1 MSGQLFRA
9 AAIERLSTPERLD
22 EPFRVTTCMDGIALA
37 ALLALAVV
45 GLAAALLVRVP
56 QLVHGTGILLL
67 PAGML
72 DVSVETG
79 GRILAVYVEV
89 GQSIR
94 AGQVVARL
102 DQSEL
107 ENALAQAQA
116 EAADA
121 ATARMMT
128 ANAQAQARQM
138 RERMAQ
144 AKREGLRRA
153 MALTNERIAAFT
165 GRLALLTNLAKSSFV
180 LKQTLVDAKIRIGDT
195 EQELAE
201 TQRALTQVDVD
212 LANAAIADAQALLSL
227 DLRAGESARREA
239 AARQRVVNAE
249 AVVSPYKGR
258 VVELKH
264 DSGELVEG
272 GAPLLAL
279 MPMAEGK
286 RADPLR
292 LVLYVPGGDG
302 KKIAPGMVAQI
313 SPSTAR
319 REEFGFIAGRVMS
332 VAAAPATED
341 GMMRKVKNRQLVAE
355 LSREGAPFE
364 VTVALDTD
372 PKDPGHYLWSSSHGP
387 DGALGA
393 GTLAE
398 GAVQIR
404 EVRLAEL
411 VFPVLHHLLSALP

>member
-22 EPFRVTTCMDGIALA
+22 EPFLVTTSMDAIALA
-37 ALLALAVV
+37 ALLALAMV

-79 GRILAVYVEV
+79 GRILAVDVEV

-94 AGQVVARL
+94 KGQVVARL
-102 DQSEL
+102 DQPEL
-107 ENALAQAQA
+107 ENARAQAQA

-128 ANAQAQARQM
+128 ANVQAQARQM
-138 RERMAQ
+138 RERIAQ
-144 AKREGLRRA
+144 AKREGLRH
-153 MALTNERIAAFT
+153 ALALANERLAAFT
-165 GRLALLTNLAKSSFV
+165 ERLALLTNLAKSTFV
-180 LKQTLVDAKIRIGDT
+180 LRQTLVDAKIRIGDT
-195 EQELAE
+195 EQEVAE
-201 TQRALTQVDVD
+201 TQRSLTQVDAD
-212 LANAAIADAQALLSL
+212 LTNAAIADAQALLAL
-227 DLRAGESARREA
+227 DLRAGEAARRA
-239 AARQRVVNAE
+239 AAAQRRLVSAE
-249 AVVSPYKGR
+249 AVVSPYEGR

-264 DSGELVEG
+264 DSGELMQG

-279 MPMAEGK
+279 MPVAEGGGT
-286 RADPLR
+286 APLR

-302 KKIAPGMVAQI
+302 KKIAPGMVAQV

-319 REEFGFIAGRVMS
+319 REEFGFIAGRVVC

-355 LSREGAPFE
+355 LSQQGAPFE
-364 VTVALDTD
+364 VTVALDAD
-372 PKDPGHYLWSSSHGP
+372 PNDPGHYRWSSSHGP
-387 DGALGA
+387 GGTLGA
-393 GTLAE
+393 GTLAD

-411 VFPVLHHLLSALP
+411 VFPALHRLVSGVP